1 MRLFSLPKRVSV
13 VLARTLLLPANK
25 STMKKGLLLIAIV
38 AIIVV
43 VYFVFFNKSDDQ
55 ATASKK
61 VKPVA
66 LSISKNPEVFNTAFS
81 VLLNNYYT
89 LKDALVNAD
98 STKAATDALA
108 VVKAA
113 DAIPLDSLTADSS
126 IVLTAKNFTG
136 VLATEGNNVN
146 KATSLE
152 AQRRSFAVISDNLY
166 SLLNTVRYDKEVV
179 YHDLCPMAFND
190 EEQAYWL
197 SRDSAIVNPYLG
209 NKHPKYKSSML
220 VCGTLEDSVNFVGK

>member
-1 MRLFSLPKRVSV
+1 
-13 VLARTLLLPANK
+13 
-25 STMKKGLLLIAIV
+25 MKKGLLLIAIV

-43 VYFVFFNKSDDQ
+43 VYFVFFNKTDEQ
-55 ATASKK
+55 AAANKK

-66 LSISKNPEVFNTAFS
+66 LSISKNPEIFNTAFS
-81 VLLNNYYT
+81 TLLDNYYT

-108 VVKAA
+108 VAKAA

-126 IVLTAKNFTG
+126 IVITAKNFTG
-136 VLATEGNNVN
+136 VLSTEGKTVN
-146 KATSLE
+146 QAKNLE

-166 SLLNTVRYDKEVV
+166 SLINTVRYDKEVV

-220 VCGTLEDSVNFVGK
+220 GCGTLEDSVNFVGK